1 MPFQR
6 LLQLW
11 PQLSFL
17 AVLLLGALA
26 SAYLAVQLALRQ
38 ERAATPLRP
47 GEADF
52 YASGVHLLRYDRDGQ
67 VSVQMR
73 AERLEHIPSEQG
85 LELSSPVF
93 WISQHNGGTMVASS
107 RRGVGSDDAQSAR
120 LEGEVRLV
128 RRSANGETMEIRS
141 ELALIEE
148 GGTLIRMPDRV
159 RIEQGGARL
168 EGAELVVDDNR
179 KTLSLGP
186 RVNAFFPSSNGSP
199 KAASPT
205 GPSR

>member
-1 MPFQR
+1 
-6 LLQLW
+6 
-11 PQLSFL
+11 
-17 AVLLLGALA
+17 
-26 SAYLAVQLALRQ
+26 
-38 ERAATPLRP
+38 
-47 GEADF
+47 
-52 YASGVHLLRYDRDGQ
+52 
-67 VSVQMR
+67 
-73 AERLEHIPSEQG
+73 
-85 LELSSPVF
+85 
-93 WISQHNGGTMVASS
+93 
-107 RRGVGSDDAQSAR
+107 
-120 LEGEVRLV
+120 
-128 RRSANGETMEIRS
+128 MEIRS

-186 RVNAFFPSSNGSP
+186 RVNAFFPSSKGSP